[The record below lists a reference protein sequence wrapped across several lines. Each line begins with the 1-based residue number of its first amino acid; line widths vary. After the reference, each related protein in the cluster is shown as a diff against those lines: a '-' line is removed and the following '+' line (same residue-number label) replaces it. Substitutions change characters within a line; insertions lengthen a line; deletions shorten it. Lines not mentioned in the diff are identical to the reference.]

1 MKRAIFYLTSLFFIA
16 TLISFQSA
24 STDLEVSMKRGK
36 EIYLNNCISCHM
48 DNGEGIPGVFP
59 PLAKSDYLMA
69 DLKRSVQQI
78 LYGARGEMTVNGKT
92 YSMEMAGFNF
102 TDEEMSDLLNYIR
115 NSWGNKAAPVTSA
128 DVAEARK
135 K

>member
-16 TLISFQSA
+16 TLISFQSG
-24 STDLEVSMKRGK
+24 STDLEASMKRGK